1 MKNKE
6 KYAKEF
12 VEWALDNCEFGI
24 SKENGKI
31 VPCLRTLCEKC
42 IFKHERGKRPWILC
56 STKRKQWA
64 NAEYKE
70 PKVFTDREKSFVKLF
85 PEIKYL
91 ARDEE
96 GKLFAYRQKPFKDEE
111 EGWWTC
117 DDDTDI
123 LFEISSSFGDFLKFK
138 SIDWDDEEPTSRE
151 EILEGQK
158 MNNDELKKDILSIVK
173 GAMLEADELP
183 FIETTDY
190 IADALIAAGVKFDAV
205 VSHEGIL
212 GKEKDGD

>member
-70 PKVFTDREKSFVKLF
+70 PRQFTVREKAFINLF
-85 PEIKYL
+85 PEIQYI
-91 ARDEE
+91 ARDKNNKIF
-96 GKLFAYRQKPFKDEE
+96 GYYRKPFKDEE
-111 EGWWTC
+111 EGWWVYKGGGPDSVIEIRFWT
-117 DDDTDI
+117 
-123 LFEISSSFGDFLKFK
+123 LLRFE
-138 SIDWDDEEPTSRE
+138 SIQWEDEEPTSRE
-151 EILEGQK
+151 EILGG
-158 MNNDELKKDILSIVK
+158 NDE
-173 GAMLEADELP
+173 
-183 FIETTDY
+183 
-190 IADALIAAGVKFDAV
+190 
-205 VSHEGIL
+205 
-212 GKEKDGD
+212 

>member
-70 PKVFTDREKSFVKLF
+70 PRQFTVREKAFINLF
-85 PEIKYL
+85 PEIQYI
-91 ARDEE
+91 AREKG
-96 GKLFAYRQKPFKDEE
+96 GKLIAYLEKPSKNKKL
-111 EGWWTC
+111 GWWLC
-117 DDDTDI
+117 GI
-123 LFEISSSFGDFLKFK
+123 SPYSFFEIRLGDFLQFE
-138 SIDWDDEEPTSRE
+138 SIQWEDEEPTSRE
-151 EILEGQK
+151 EILRGS
-158 MNNDELKKDILSIVK
+158 DE
-173 GAMLEADELP
+173 
-183 FIETTDY
+183 
-190 IADALIAAGVKFDAV
+190 
-205 VSHEGIL
+205 
-212 GKEKDGD
+212 